1 MMTLLISKLI
11 LPKFKESRWVEL
23 ARKILLCFLFVMG
36 FTILEAYPASKEIIR
51 LQADVT
57 LLQQQIRDL
66 QKSFDSQGAVLKT
79 LVEQLSDQMSV
90 LRKSIE
96 EVKGSNQQTQ
106 AAVSARID
114 SVSGQFSSLNSGL
127 DVVLDKISK
136 LSQQLAETKTK
147 VESLDNPPLTGAN
160 PAGPPRSGAP
170 SPEELYNAAY
180 ADFIKGSY
188 DLARQGFEEYLKHY
202 PDTELSDNAQYWI
215 GESYYVQRKFS
226 EAVQAFDKVIQ
237 NYPKGDKAPA
247 AALKKGYS
255 LLEMKNNEAGI
266 RELRGVIQKYP
277 NSDSAQLAKDRLNA
291 IGVSAQERTSS
302 VRKPSGRR

>member
-1 MMTLLISKLI
+1 M
-11 LPKFKESRWVEL
+11 
-23 ARKILLCFLFVMG
+23 ARKTALCFLFIIG
-36 FTILEAYPASKEIIR
+36 FAILEAYPASKEIIR

-66 QKSFDSQGAVLKT
+66 QKSFDSQGAVLKS
-79 LVEQLSDQMSV
+79 LVEQLSGQIAV
-90 LRKSIE
+90 LNKSIE

-114 SVSGQFSSLNSGL
+114 SITGQFSSLNSGL

-147 VESLDNPPLTGAN
+147 VESLDNPPATSAN
-160 PAGPPRSGAP
+160 PTAPPRTGPP

-188 DLARQGFEEYLKHY
+188 DLAKQGFEEYLKHY

-226 EAVQAFDKVIQ
+226 DAVQAFDKVIL

-247 AALKKGYS
+247 AGLKKGYS
-255 LLEMKNNEAGI
+255 LLEVKNNEAGI
-266 RELRGVIQKYP
+266 RELRSVIQKYP

-291 IGVSAQERTSS
+291 IGVPAHERTSS

>member
-1 MMTLLISKLI
+1 M
-11 LPKFKESRWVEL
+11 VEL
-23 ARKILLCFLFVMG
+23 AKKIILSFVLIVG
-36 FTILEAYPASKEIIR
+36 LTILKAYPASKEIIR

-79 LVEQLSDQMSV
+79 LVEQLSDQIGV
-90 LRKSIE
+90 LKKSIE

-106 AAVSARID
+106 ATVSARID
-114 SVSGQFSSLNSGL
+114 SITGQFSSLNSGL

-147 VESLDNPPLTGAN
+147 VESLDTPPPTITNSAT
-160 PAGPPRSGAP
+160 PPRTGPP

-188 DLARQGFEEYLKHY
+188 DLAKQGFEEYLKHY

-226 EAVQAFDKVIQ
+226 DAVQAFDKVIQ
-237 NYPKGDKAPA
+237 NYPKGDKSPA

-255 LLEMKNNEAGI
+255 LLEMKNTEAGI
-266 RELRGVIQKYP
+266 KELRGVIQKYP
-277 NSDSAQLAKDRLNA
+277 NSDSAQLARDRLNA
-291 IGVSAQERTSS
+291 IGVPAHERTSS
-302 VRKPSGRR
+302 VRKSSVRR

>member
-1 MMTLLISKLI
+1 MAVSFSKLTI
-11 LPKFKESRWVEL
+11 PKLKESRWVEL
-23 ARKILLCFLFVMG
+23 ARKFILCFLFILG
-36 FTILEAYPASKEIIR
+36 FTILEVYPASKEIIR

-79 LVEQLSDQMSV
+79 LVEQLSDQIAVLKKSV
-90 LRKSIE
+90 E

-114 SVSGQFSSLNSGL
+114 SITGQFSSLNSGV

-147 VESLDNPPLTGAN
+147 VESLDNPPPTGTN
-160 PAGPPRSGAP
+160 PGAVARTGPP

-188 DLARQGFEEYLKHY
+188 DLAKQGFEEYLKHY

-215 GESYYVQRKFS
+215 GESHYVQRKFS
-226 EAVQAFDKVIQ
+226 DAVQAFDKVVQ

-291 IGVSAQERTSS
+291 IGAPTEKTSS
-302 VRKPSGRR
+302 IRKSSGRR